1 MHTPPDHPFHRL
13 AARAALAALLALA
26 AGQALASGASL
37 PPPRDLAI
45 VHALSALVAGGLAF
59 LTARQWPAAG
69 IVVAASLAD
78 AARYLTGSTF
88 VPEALQQG
96 GDYLAQAQALAL
108 LVPLGALLG
117 IAAHVARVRR

>member
-13 AARAALAALLALA
+13 AARAAVAALLALA
-26 AGQALASGASL
+26 AGQALASGTTL

-45 VHALSALVAGGLAF
+45 VHALSALVAGGLPF

-69 IVVAASLAD
+69 IVVAASMAY
-78 AARYLTGSTF
+78 AARYMTGSTF
-88 VPEALQQG
+88 GQQALQQG